1 MVTKDHG
8 IACSLPAQASE
19 GSVPE
24 TEHLGI
30 DLFAV
35 NATLMGKKDVLEAG
49 RVIEDEPQLRSSD
62 ILAWPFNRLA
72 RH

>member
-24 TEHLGI
+24 TEHLDI
-30 DLFAV
+30 DLFGV
-35 NATLMGKKDVLEAG
+35 DATLMGKKNVLEAG
-49 RVIEDEPQLRSSD
+49 WVIEDESQPPSGDNLD
-62 ILAWPFNRLA
+62 WPFKGLS